1 MLFANREDAA
11 RRLAERLKRY
21 RGQNPLILAIPRGA
35 VPMGKILAESLG
47 GELDVALVRK
57 IGAPGNSEFAL
68 GSVAENGEVVIR
80 EWTRNA
86 GVSADYIER
95 EARRQ
100 LATLAERRRLYTPG
114 RRAAG
119 IEGRVVIVLDDGVAT
134 GSTLL
139 AALEQAR
146 RGGPRRL
153 IAATA
158 VAPRKT
164 LEGLARAA
172 DEVVCLASPEPFQ
185 AVSLFF
191 DDFSQVSDREVV
203 DILAMDHERTVA
215 AVPSGV
221 S

>member
-11 RRLAERLKRY
+11 RRLAERLARY

-35 VPMGKILAESLG
+35 VPMGKILAEALG

-57 IGAPGNSEFAL
+57 IGAPGNPEFAI
-68 GSVAENGEVVIR
+68 GSVAENGEVVVR
-80 EWTRNA
+80 EWTRQ
-86 GVSADYIER
+86 SAIPEDYIER

-100 LATLAERRRLYTPG
+100 LATLMERRRLYTPE
-114 RRAAG
+114 RRALDLA
-119 IEGRVVIVLDDGVAT
+119 GRVVIVLDDGVAT
-134 GSTLL
+134 GSTMM
-139 AALEQAR
+139 AALELVRAL
-146 RGGPRRL
+146 GPRRL

-164 LEGLARAA
+164 LERLQSAA

-191 DDFSQVSDREVV
+191 DDFSQVTDREVIA
-203 DILAMDHERTVA
+203 ILATNHERVP
-215 AVPSGV
+215 VPSPL
-221 S
+221 